1 MRWWTDAPLWPNERV
16 IKEASGQSIP
26 RSFEL
31 VCSSLAI
38 ALGPRPCRSMI
49 GAIVLVNYW
58 DGTPLLPRHELLETC
73 RRDNA
78 GATQKGLLVPH
89 ENIEMPL

>member
-1 MRWWTDAPLWPNERV
+1 
-16 IKEASGQSIP
+16 
-26 RSFEL
+26 
-31 VCSSLAI
+31 
-38 ALGPRPCRSMI
+38 MI

-73 RRDNA
+73 WRDDA